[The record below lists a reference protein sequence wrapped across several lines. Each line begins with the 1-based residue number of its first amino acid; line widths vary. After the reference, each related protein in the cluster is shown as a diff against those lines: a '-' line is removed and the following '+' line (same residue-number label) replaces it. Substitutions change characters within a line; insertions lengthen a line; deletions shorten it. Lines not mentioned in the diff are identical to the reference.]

1 MKKYLILIVLTGL
14 MPSILYSQSDSLY
27 CLTVKQ
33 QNDNITKLIHR
44 LELIKENKNFIRLN
58 IKNDSIINVQDG
70 TIDDLKYKNELTIAI
85 YQQEKE
91 NRLEAEKEATKF
103 KRRTKFWKG
112 ATFVSLG
119 AGLVVY
125 IFK

>member
-1 MKKYLILIVLTGL
+1 M
-14 MPSILYSQSDSLY
+14 
-27 CLTVKQ
+27 
-33 QNDNITKLIHR
+33 
-44 LELIKENKNFIRLN
+44 N